1 MINSYSREGIHTFS
15 HSDFQRSIIN
25 QLDKFA
31 LFCILFL
38 VVFSIAKTRY
48 ISAYGIISLLFL
60 CMLTYLYGK
69 ILKKFAY
76 KIIVDFDSS
85 KLLLHMY
92 RSKIITADF
101 EDLKSIRVNGYVI
114 FMLEDGKVFYN
125 DLRNKDLLA
134 CLNKIV
140 NIRWGPLCALWG
152 PDKEVRDSLD
162 ALRPQVQSR
171 K

>member
-1 MINSYSREGIHTFS
+1 
-15 HSDFQRSIIN
+15 
-25 QLDKFA
+25 
-31 LFCILFL
+31 
-38 VVFSIAKTRY
+38 
-48 ISAYGIISLLFL
+48 
-60 CMLTYLYGK
+60 MLTYLYGK